1 MDSRPDT
8 YAHIHVVQ
16 QLLNRVIRDL
26 LQRSEAH
33 DQSKLHDPEVAIFD
47 TYTPQLATTAYGS
60 DAYKGFL
67 AAMKPALD
75 HHYAVCRHHPQHFA
89 GGIQE
94 MNLLDLLEMVLDWV
108 AATQRLAGGDVRQSI
123 EINQARFG
131 YSDDIKRLMIN
142 TVEYL
147 HLG

>member
-1 MDSRPDT
+1 
-8 YAHIHVVQ
+8 
-16 QLLNRVIRDL
+16 
-26 LQRSEAH
+26 
-33 DQSKLHDPEVAIFD
+33 
-47 TYTPQLATTAYGS
+47 
-60 DAYKGFL
+60 
-67 AAMKPALD
+67 
-75 HHYAVCRHHPQHFA
+75 
-89 GGIQE
+89 